1 MAIFSAHADIRQKYL
16 RKWLKDPSLDCEDFR
31 DVVDWSYYKERL
43 ARTIQKIITIPAGIQ
58 RISNP
63 CPRVDH
69 PLWLQRQLDERASGL
84 KQTKL
89 TSMFKKVDSSSGNH
103 RSQPQA
109 KPRLLAAHA
118 TGGGS
123 ACDIE
128 DIGGTGGLGLS
139 PHAKPVVTVH
149 GRNKRS
155 MLLMR
160 DTDGTPGNEG
170 EISDGISS
178 SSGAYSAEA
187 GQGDSEEAR
196 GEGVH
201 PDMSPAG
208 AADTPVLGSSLVTP
222 PVTSSSAEGG
232 PGVSAKAVKALGLT
246 DSKPSSL
253 EELAS
258 WLQTRKEGWRVI
270 RQVKRRDKLLASGQ
284 GLGQG
289 KGRGK
294 GLEID
299 YGETGYDEQG
309 RKKAVGVADF
319 VRNASLAA
327 AHGYWQIL
335 EWQAT
340 DTPGE
345 FTVWAMTSKSQLQ
358 KLKVG
363 TQKLAYQHS
372 QIFYLLTFPHICS
385 ITQSILPIDRIDL
398 LRWSFRVCC
407 MSTAVARAPRR
418 QRSLST
424 A

>member
-1 MAIFSAHADIRQKYL
+1 MLTK
-16 RKWLKDPSLDCEDFR
+16 
-31 DVVDWSYYKERL
+31 
-43 ARTIQKIITIPAGIQ
+43 
-58 RISNP
+58 
-63 CPRVDH
+63 
-69 PLWLQRQLDERASGL
+69 ASGL

-89 TSMFKKVDSSSGNH
+89 TSMFKKVDPNSGSH
-103 RSQPQA
+103 RNGSQPQA

-118 TGGGS
+118 NGSQASGGGG

-128 DIGGTGGLGLS
+128 DIGGAVGLGLG
-139 PHAKPVVTVH
+139 PHAKPGATVH

-155 MLLMR
+155 ALLMR

-170 EISDGISS
+170 EGDGISS
-178 SSGAYSAEA
+178 SSSSSAAGGYSAEEA
-187 GQGDSEEAR
+187 QGDDGEAG
-196 GEGVH
+196 GEGMH

-208 AADTPVLGSSLVTP
+208 AMGTADAAALGTSLITP
-222 PVTSSSAEGG
+222 PVTSSSSEAG
-232 PGVSAKAVKALGLT
+232 PGVSAKVVKALGLA
-246 DSKPSSL
+246 DSTPSSL

-258 WLQTRKEGWRVI
+258 WLQTRKQGWRVI

-294 GLEID
+294 GLESE
-299 YGETGYDEQG
+299 YGETGYQDQG

-363 TQKLAYQHS
+363 RRTQPVKQPTIQPLTIPPS
-372 QIFYLLTFPHICS
+372 QSSYLEYTLLSTQISLIC
-385 ITQSILPIDRIDL
+385 PIDR
-398 LRWSFRVCC
+398 
-407 MSTAVARAPRR
+407 
-418 QRSLST
+418 
-424 A
+424 

>member
-31 DVVDWSYYKERL
+31 DVVDWSYYRERL
-43 ARTIQKIITIPAGIQ
+43 SRTIQKIITIPAGIQ

-89 TSMFKKVDSSSGNH
+89 TSMFKKMDPSSGSH

-118 TGGGS
+118 AGSQASGGGGS

-128 DIGGTGGLGLS
+128 DIGGAGGLGLS
-139 PHAKPVVTVH
+139 PHAKAGVTVH

-170 EISDGISS
+170 VGESGDGISS
-178 SSGAYSAEA
+178 SSGTYSAEA
-187 GQGDSEEAR
+187 GQGDDGEA
-196 GEGVH
+196 GEVGVH

-208 AADTPVLGSSLVTP
+208 AAGATDAAALGTSLVTP

-232 PGVSAKAVKALGLT
+232 PGVSAKSVKAMGLA

-258 WLQTRKEGWRVI
+258 WLQSRKQGWRVI

-358 KLKVG
+358 KLKVD
-363 TQKLAYQHS
+363 TQNS
-372 QIFYLLTFPHICS
+372 
-385 ITQSILPIDRIDL
+385 DL
-398 LRWSFRVCC
+398 N
-407 MSTAVARAPRR
+407 T
-418 QRSLST
+418 
-424 A
+424 